1 MIEKIIHSY
10 VNKLTKD
17 DIVRFANQNNIQLA
31 EEEVNIIYTEI
42 KNNWRQLLNDPNP
55 IFNKIKNQVSPSTY
69 QNIIYF
75 YDLYSKK
82 LHLLSNFH

>member
-17 DIVRFANQNNIQLA
+17 DILNFAQQNNITLTG
-31 EEEVNIIYTEI
+31 EEVDVIYFQI
-42 KNNWRQLLNDPNP
+42 KNNWQQLLNNP
-55 IFNKIKNQVSPSTY
+55 TPVFENVKNQVSPATY
-69 QNIIYF
+69 QKIIYF

-82 LHLLSNFH
+82 LHLLSNFR